1 MSAVPLPIS
10 ATMATTSALKSPT
23 AEMADEELA
32 RHARAGSPAHFE
44 ELVRRF
50 QVPLLRFLSRRVR
63 LDAED
68 LVQETFARA
77 YERLHQFTDGY
88 RFGTWLF
95 TIAQRLAID
104 HLRRLRPA
112 GEMVVEGECPAE
124 AADSRLE
131 REETKAGLW
140 DLAKRL
146 LTEEQFAALWLHYVE
161 EMPAGDVAR
170 VLGRSW
176 VSVKT
181 MLHRARKRMLP
192 YLRDEE
198 RAGEV

>member
-1 MSAVPLPIS
+1 VSAIPLPIS
-10 ATMATTSALKSPT
+10 ATMTTTTTTKSPA
-23 AEMADEELA
+23 AELADEELA
-32 RHARAGSPAHFE
+32 RRAKAGSAAHFE

-63 LDAED
+63 VDAED

-104 HLRRLRPA
+104 HGRRSKPV
-112 GEMVVEGECPAE
+112 GEMVVESECASE
-124 AADSRLE
+124 AAGSRLE
-131 REETKAGLW
+131 REETKSGLW

-161 EMPAGDVAR
+161 EMPAGEVAR

-192 YLRDEE
+192 HLRDE
-198 RAGEV
+198 RDGEV

>member
-1 MSAVPLPIS
+1 
-10 ATMATTSALKSPT
+10 
-23 AEMADEELA
+23 
-32 RHARAGSPAHFE
+32 
-44 ELVRRF
+44 LVRRF
-50 QVPLLRFLSRRVR
+50 QVPLLRFLMRRVR
-63 LDAED
+63 VDAED

-104 HLRRLRPA
+104 HGRRAKPV
-112 GEMVVEGECPAE
+112 GEMVMDSECPAE
-124 AADSRLE
+124 AAGSRLE

-140 DLAKRL
+140 DLARRL
-146 LTEEQFAALWLHYVE
+146 LTEEQFSALWLHYVE
-161 EMPAGDVAR
+161 EMPAGEVAR

-192 YLRDEE
+192 HLRDE
-198 RAGEV
+198 RVGEV